1 MKKKILLMPLA
12 VSLLLVGC
20 GGNQSRND
28 NNNEQNNN
36 EETKKDYNIVEF
48 NLNYGDEKNV
58 YQNLVVKEG
67 EKLTSPSKPYR
78 QDYVFDGWYL
88 EKECTEEFAKFG
100 ETVDSDFTLYA
111 KWTEYESLTNVEK
124 IDFFLDTIKALE
136 GNVKQTSVDTS
147 EEILFFMPV
156 EFNAQMVYETEY
168 TRYKDIVVSVDDLPE
183 LPQLWPQKGDK
194 LMIGLSIDAKDRM
207 WGKLATPEMFQTI
220 SGMAKKN
227 MQNKNVTAT
236 VYRLKLVG
244 TFVITDDYYLGFIHP
259 SEREVEPRLGEVVK
273 ARVIGVKD
281 DGTLN
286 LSTRP
291 RAYEAISDDSQMIL
305 MALQHTSAKQLPFTD
320 KSSPDEIKAYFGI
333 SKGQFKRAVGHLM
346 KAGLVKQADGF
357 LILNEN

>member
-1 MKKKILLMPLA
+1 MLKNILGREIVAKVTDFNDKYIFAQVDGLTFRMVRDELLKAPK
-12 VSLLLVGC
+12 VNSSLKGFAYI
-20 GGNQSRND
+20 ND
-28 NNNEQNNN
+28 NHQLQL
-36 EETKKDYNIVEF
+36 TKKVPKVQVDRYAW
-48 NLNYGDEKNV
+48 GT
-58 YQNLVVKEG
+58 VVSSRKDLG
-67 EKLTSPSKPYR
+67 
-78 QDYVFDGWYL
+78 VF
-88 EKECTEEFAKFG
+88 
-100 ETVDSDFTLYA
+100 VDIGLP
-111 KWTEYESLTNVEK
+111 N
-124 IDFFLDTIKALE
+124 
-136 GNVKQTSVDTS
+136 
-147 EEILFFMPV
+147 
-156 EFNAQMVYETEY
+156 
-168 TRYKDIVVSVDDLPE
+168 KDIVVSIDDLPE

-194 LMIGLSIDAKDRM
+194 LMIGLAIDAKDRM

-333 SKGQFKRAVGHLM
+333 SKGQFKRAIGHLM

>member
-1 MKKKILLMPLA
+1 MLENILGREIVAKVTDFNDKYIFAQVDGLTFRMVRDELLKAPKINS
-12 VSLLLVGC
+12 SLKGFAYI
-20 GGNQSRND
+20 ND
-28 NNNEQNNN
+28 NHQLQL
-36 EETKKDYNIVEF
+36 TKKVPKVQVDRYAW
-48 NLNYGDEKNV
+48 GT
-58 YQNLVVKEG
+58 VVSSRKDLG
-67 EKLTSPSKPYR
+67 
-78 QDYVFDGWYL
+78 VF
-88 EKECTEEFAKFG
+88 
-100 ETVDSDFTLYA
+100 VDIGLP
-111 KWTEYESLTNVEK
+111 N
-124 IDFFLDTIKALE
+124 
-136 GNVKQTSVDTS
+136 
-147 EEILFFMPV
+147 
-156 EFNAQMVYETEY
+156 
-168 TRYKDIVVSVDDLPE
+168 KDIVVSIDDLPE

-273 ARVIGVKD
+273 ARIIGVKD

>member
-1 MKKKILLMPLA
+1 MA
-12 VSLLLVGC
+12 
-20 GGNQSRND
+20 
-28 NNNEQNNN
+28 
-36 EETKKDYNIVEF
+36 T
-48 NLNYGDEKNV
+48 
-58 YQNLVVKEG
+58 
-67 EKLTSPSKPYR
+67 
-78 QDYVFDGWYL
+78 
-88 EKECTEEFAKFG
+88 
-100 ETVDSDFTLYA
+100 
-111 KWTEYESLTNVEK
+111 
-124 IDFFLDTIKALE
+124 
-136 GNVKQTSVDTS
+136 
-147 EEILFFMPV
+147 
-156 EFNAQMVYETEY
+156 
-168 TRYKDIVVSVDDLPE
+168 
-183 LPQLWPQKGDK
+183 KGDK

>member
-1 MKKKILLMPLA
+1 MLENILGREIVAKVTDFNDKYIFAQVDGLTVRMARDELLKAPK
-12 VSLLLVGC
+12 VNSSLKGFAYI
-20 GGNQSRND
+20 ND
-28 NNNEQNNN
+28 NHQLQL
-36 EETKKDYNIVEF
+36 TKKVPKVQVDRYAW
-48 NLNYGDEKNV
+48 GT
-58 YQNLVVKEG
+58 VVSSRKDLG
-67 EKLTSPSKPYR
+67 
-78 QDYVFDGWYL
+78 VF
-88 EKECTEEFAKFG
+88 
-100 ETVDSDFTLYA
+100 VDIGLP
-111 KWTEYESLTNVEK
+111 N
-124 IDFFLDTIKALE
+124 
-136 GNVKQTSVDTS
+136 
-147 EEILFFMPV
+147 
-156 EFNAQMVYETEY
+156 
-168 TRYKDIVVSVDDLPE
+168 KDIVVSVDDLPE

-346 KAGLVKQADGF
+346 KAGLVKQVDGF

>member
-1 MKKKILLMPLA
+1 MLKNILGREIIAKVTDFNDKYIFVQVEGLTFRMARDELLKAPKINS
-12 VSLLLVGC
+12 SLKGFAYI
-20 GGNQSRND
+20 ND
-28 NNNEQNNN
+28 NHQLQL
-36 EETKKDYNIVEF
+36 TKKVPKVQVDRYAW
-48 NLNYGDEKNV
+48 GT
-58 YQNLVVKEG
+58 VVSSRKDLG
-67 EKLTSPSKPYR
+67 
-78 QDYVFDGWYL
+78 VF
-88 EKECTEEFAKFG
+88 
-100 ETVDSDFTLYA
+100 VDIGLP
-111 KWTEYESLTNVEK
+111 N
-124 IDFFLDTIKALE
+124 
-136 GNVKQTSVDTS
+136 
-147 EEILFFMPV
+147 
-156 EFNAQMVYETEY
+156 
-168 TRYKDIVVSVDDLPE
+168 KDIVVSIDDLPE

-194 LMIGLSIDAKDRM
+194 LMIGLAIDAKDRM

-227 MQNKNVTAT
+227 MQNKNITAT

>member
-1 MKKKILLMPLA
+1 MLKNILGREIVAKVTDFNDKYIFAQVDGLTFRMVRDELLKAPK
-12 VSLLLVGC
+12 VNSSLKGFAYI
-20 GGNQSRND
+20 ND
-28 NNNEQNNN
+28 NHQLQL
-36 EETKKDYNIVEF
+36 TKKVPKVQVDRYAW
-48 NLNYGDEKNV
+48 GT
-58 YQNLVVKEG
+58 VVSSRKDLG
-67 EKLTSPSKPYR
+67 
-78 QDYVFDGWYL
+78 VF
-88 EKECTEEFAKFG
+88 
-100 ETVDSDFTLYA
+100 VDIGLP
-111 KWTEYESLTNVEK
+111 N
-124 IDFFLDTIKALE
+124 
-136 GNVKQTSVDTS
+136 
-147 EEILFFMPV
+147 
-156 EFNAQMVYETEY
+156 
-168 TRYKDIVVSVDDLPE
+168 KDIVVSVDDLPE

-305 MALQHTSAKQLPFTD
+305 MVLQHTSAKQLPFTD

>member
-1 MKKKILLMPLA
+1 MLKNILGREIIAKVTDFNDKYIFAQVEGLTFRMACDELLKAPKINS
-12 VSLLLVGC
+12 SLKGFAYI
-20 GGNQSRND
+20 ND
-28 NNNEQNNN
+28 NHQLQL
-36 EETKKDYNIVEF
+36 TKKVPKVQVDRYAW
-48 NLNYGDEKNV
+48 GT
-58 YQNLVVKEG
+58 VVSSRKDLG
-67 EKLTSPSKPYR
+67 
-78 QDYVFDGWYL
+78 VF
-88 EKECTEEFAKFG
+88 
-100 ETVDSDFTLYA
+100 VDIGLP
-111 KWTEYESLTNVEK
+111 N
-124 IDFFLDTIKALE
+124 
-136 GNVKQTSVDTS
+136 
-147 EEILFFMPV
+147 
-156 EFNAQMVYETEY
+156 
-168 TRYKDIVVSVDDLPE
+168 KDIVVSIDDLPE

-194 LMIGLSIDAKDRM
+194 LMIGLAIDAKDRM

-346 KAGLVKQADGF
+346 KAGLVKQVDGF

>member
-1 MKKKILLMPLA
+1 MLKNILGREIIAKVTDFNDKYIFVQVEGLTFRMARDELLKAPKINS
-12 VSLLLVGC
+12 SLKGFAYI
-20 GGNQSRND
+20 ND
-28 NNNEQNNN
+28 NHQLQL
-36 EETKKDYNIVEF
+36 TKKVPKVQVDRYAW
-48 NLNYGDEKNV
+48 GT
-58 YQNLVVKEG
+58 VVSSRKDLG
-67 EKLTSPSKPYR
+67 
-78 QDYVFDGWYL
+78 VF
-88 EKECTEEFAKFG
+88 
-100 ETVDSDFTLYA
+100 VDIGLP
-111 KWTEYESLTNVEK
+111 N
-124 IDFFLDTIKALE
+124 
-136 GNVKQTSVDTS
+136 
-147 EEILFFMPV
+147 
-156 EFNAQMVYETEY
+156 
-168 TRYKDIVVSVDDLPE
+168 KDIVVSVDDLPE

>member
-1 MKKKILLMPLA
+1 MLENILGREIVAKVTDFNDKYIFAQVDGLTFRMVRDELLKAPKINS
-12 VSLLLVGC
+12 SLKGFAYI
-20 GGNQSRND
+20 ND
-28 NNNEQNNN
+28 NHQLQL
-36 EETKKDYNIVEF
+36 TKKVPKVQVDRYAW
-48 NLNYGDEKNV
+48 GT
-58 YQNLVVKEG
+58 VVSSRKDLG
-67 EKLTSPSKPYR
+67 
-78 QDYVFDGWYL
+78 VF
-88 EKECTEEFAKFG
+88 
-100 ETVDSDFTLYA
+100 VDIGLP
-111 KWTEYESLTNVEK
+111 N
-124 IDFFLDTIKALE
+124 
-136 GNVKQTSVDTS
+136 
-147 EEILFFMPV
+147 
-156 EFNAQMVYETEY
+156 
-168 TRYKDIVVSVDDLPE
+168 KDIVVSIDDLPE

-273 ARVIGVKD
+273 ARIIGVKD

-305 MALQHTSAKQLPFTD
+305 MTLQHTSAKQLPFTD

>member
-1 MKKKILLMPLA
+1 MLKNILGREIIAKVTDFNDKYIFAQVEGLTFRMTRDELLKAPK
-12 VSLLLVGC
+12 VNSSLKGFAYI
-20 GGNQSRND
+20 ND
-28 NNNEQNNN
+28 NHQLQL
-36 EETKKDYNIVEF
+36 TKKVPKVQVDRYAW
-48 NLNYGDEKNV
+48 GT
-58 YQNLVVKEG
+58 VVSSRKDLG
-67 EKLTSPSKPYR
+67 
-78 QDYVFDGWYL
+78 VF
-88 EKECTEEFAKFG
+88 
-100 ETVDSDFTLYA
+100 VDIGLP
-111 KWTEYESLTNVEK
+111 N
-124 IDFFLDTIKALE
+124 
-136 GNVKQTSVDTS
+136 
-147 EEILFFMPV
+147 
-156 EFNAQMVYETEY
+156 
-168 TRYKDIVVSVDDLPE
+168 KDIVVSIDDLPE

>member
-1 MKKKILLMPLA
+1 MLENILGREIVAKVTDFNDKCIFAQVDGLTFRMARDELLKAPK
-12 VSLLLVGC
+12 VNSSLKGFAYI
-20 GGNQSRND
+20 ND
-28 NNNEQNNN
+28 NHQLQL
-36 EETKKDYNIVEF
+36 TKKVPKVQVDRYAW
-48 NLNYGDEKNV
+48 GT
-58 YQNLVVKEG
+58 VVSSRKDLG
-67 EKLTSPSKPYR
+67 
-78 QDYVFDGWYL
+78 VF
-88 EKECTEEFAKFG
+88 
-100 ETVDSDFTLYA
+100 VDIGLP
-111 KWTEYESLTNVEK
+111 N
-124 IDFFLDTIKALE
+124 
-136 GNVKQTSVDTS
+136 
-147 EEILFFMPV
+147 
-156 EFNAQMVYETEY
+156 
-168 TRYKDIVVSVDDLPE
+168 KDIVVSVDDLPE

-346 KAGLVKQADGF
+346 KAGLVKQVDGF

>member
-1 MKKKILLMPLA
+1 MLENILGREIVAKVTDFNDKYIFAQVDGLTFRMVRDELLKAPK
-12 VSLLLVGC
+12 VNSSLKGFAYI
-20 GGNQSRND
+20 ND
-28 NNNEQNNN
+28 NHQLQL
-36 EETKKDYNIVEF
+36 TKKVPKVQVDRYAW
-48 NLNYGDEKNV
+48 GT
-58 YQNLVVKEG
+58 VVSSRKDLG
-67 EKLTSPSKPYR
+67 
-78 QDYVFDGWYL
+78 VF
-88 EKECTEEFAKFG
+88 
-100 ETVDSDFTLYA
+100 VDIGLP
-111 KWTEYESLTNVEK
+111 N
-124 IDFFLDTIKALE
+124 
-136 GNVKQTSVDTS
+136 
-147 EEILFFMPV
+147 
-156 EFNAQMVYETEY
+156 
-168 TRYKDIVVSVDDLPE
+168 KDIVVSVDDLPE

-346 KAGLVKQADGF
+346 KAGLVKQVDGF

>member
-1 MKKKILLMPLA
+1 MLENILGREIVAKVTDFNDKYIFAQVDGLTFRMTRDELLKAPK
-12 VSLLLVGC
+12 VNSSLKGFAYI
-20 GGNQSRND
+20 ND
-28 NNNEQNNN
+28 NHQLQL
-36 EETKKDYNIVEF
+36 TKKVPKVQVDRYAW
-48 NLNYGDEKNV
+48 GT
-58 YQNLVVKEG
+58 VVSSRKDLG
-67 EKLTSPSKPYR
+67 
-78 QDYVFDGWYL
+78 VF
-88 EKECTEEFAKFG
+88 
-100 ETVDSDFTLYA
+100 VDIGLP
-111 KWTEYESLTNVEK
+111 N
-124 IDFFLDTIKALE
+124 
-136 GNVKQTSVDTS
+136 
-147 EEILFFMPV
+147 
-156 EFNAQMVYETEY
+156 
-168 TRYKDIVVSVDDLPE
+168 KDIVVSVDDLPE

-273 ARVIGVKD
+273 ARVIGVRD

-305 MALQHTSAKQLPFTD
+305 MTLQHTSAKQLPFTD

>member
-1 MKKKILLMPLA
+1 MLKNILGREIIAKVTDFNDKYIFAQVEGLTFRMACDELLKAPKINS
-12 VSLLLVGC
+12 SLKGFAYI
-20 GGNQSRND
+20 ND
-28 NNNEQNNN
+28 NHQLQL
-36 EETKKDYNIVEF
+36 TKKVPKVQVDRYAW
-48 NLNYGDEKNV
+48 GT
-58 YQNLVVKEG
+58 VVSSRKDLG
-67 EKLTSPSKPYR
+67 
-78 QDYVFDGWYL
+78 VF
-88 EKECTEEFAKFG
+88 
-100 ETVDSDFTLYA
+100 VDIGLP
-111 KWTEYESLTNVEK
+111 N
-124 IDFFLDTIKALE
+124 
-136 GNVKQTSVDTS
+136 
-147 EEILFFMPV
+147 
-156 EFNAQMVYETEY
+156 
-168 TRYKDIVVSVDDLPE
+168 KDIVVSIDDLPE

-194 LMIGLSIDAKDRM
+194 LMIGLAIDAKDRM

-357 LILNEN
+357 LILNKN

>member
-1 MKKKILLMPLA
+1 MLKNILGREIIA
-12 VSLLLVGC
+12 KVTDFNDKYIFAQVDSLTFRMARDELLKAPKVNSSLKGFAYI
-20 GGNQSRND
+20 ND
-28 NNNEQNNN
+28 NHQLQL
-36 EETKKDYNIVEF
+36 TKKVPKVQVDRYAW
-48 NLNYGDEKNV
+48 GT
-58 YQNLVVKEG
+58 VVSSRKDLG
-67 EKLTSPSKPYR
+67 
-78 QDYVFDGWYL
+78 VF
-88 EKECTEEFAKFG
+88 
-100 ETVDSDFTLYA
+100 VDIGLP
-111 KWTEYESLTNVEK
+111 N
-124 IDFFLDTIKALE
+124 
-136 GNVKQTSVDTS
+136 
-147 EEILFFMPV
+147 
-156 EFNAQMVYETEY
+156 
-168 TRYKDIVVSVDDLPE
+168 KDIVVSIDDLPE

-194 LMIGLSIDAKDRM
+194 LMIGLAIDAKDRM

>member
-1 MKKKILLMPLA
+1 MARDELLKAPK
-12 VSLLLVGC
+12 VNSSLKGFAYI
-20 GGNQSRND
+20 ND
-28 NNNEQNNN
+28 NHQLQL
-36 EETKKDYNIVEF
+36 TKKVPKVQVDRYAW
-48 NLNYGDEKNV
+48 GT
-58 YQNLVVKEG
+58 VVSSRKDLG
-67 EKLTSPSKPYR
+67 
-78 QDYVFDGWYL
+78 VF
-88 EKECTEEFAKFG
+88 
-100 ETVDSDFTLYA
+100 VDIGLP
-111 KWTEYESLTNVEK
+111 N
-124 IDFFLDTIKALE
+124 
-136 GNVKQTSVDTS
+136 
-147 EEILFFMPV
+147 
-156 EFNAQMVYETEY
+156 
-168 TRYKDIVVSVDDLPE
+168 KDIVVSVDDLPE

-305 MALQHTSAKQLPFTD
+305 MTLQHTSAKQLPFTD

>member
-1 MKKKILLMPLA
+1 MNIQWQKKKSI
-12 VSLLLVGC
+12 
-20 GGNQSRND
+20 Q
-28 NNNEQNNN
+28 
-36 EETKKDYNIVEF
+36 KDRD
-48 NLNYGDEKNV
+48 LG
-58 YQNLVVKEG
+58 
-67 EKLTSPSKPYR
+67 
-78 QDYVFDGWYL
+78 VF
-88 EKECTEEFAKFG
+88 
-100 ETVDSDFTLYA
+100 VDIGLP
-111 KWTEYESLTNVEK
+111 N
-124 IDFFLDTIKALE
+124 
-136 GNVKQTSVDTS
+136 
-147 EEILFFMPV
+147 
-156 EFNAQMVYETEY
+156 
-168 TRYKDIVVSVDDLPE
+168 KDIVVSIDDLPE

-194 LMIGLSIDAKDRM
+194 LMIGLAIDAKDRM

-305 MALQHTSAKQLPFTD
+305 MALQHTSSKQLPFTD

>member
-1 MKKKILLMPLA
+1 MLENILGREIVAKVTDFNDKYIFAQVDGLTFRMVRDELLKAPKINS
-12 VSLLLVGC
+12 SLKGFAYI
-20 GGNQSRND
+20 ND
-28 NNNEQNNN
+28 NHQLQL
-36 EETKKDYNIVEF
+36 TKKVPKVQVDRYAW
-48 NLNYGDEKNV
+48 GT
-58 YQNLVVKEG
+58 VVSSRKDLG
-67 EKLTSPSKPYR
+67 
-78 QDYVFDGWYL
+78 VF
-88 EKECTEEFAKFG
+88 
-100 ETVDSDFTLYA
+100 VDIGLP
-111 KWTEYESLTNVEK
+111 N
-124 IDFFLDTIKALE
+124 
-136 GNVKQTSVDTS
+136 
-147 EEILFFMPV
+147 
-156 EFNAQMVYETEY
+156 
-168 TRYKDIVVSVDDLPE
+168 KDIVVSIDDLPE

>member
-1 MKKKILLMPLA
+1 MLENILGREIVAKVTDFNDKYIFVQVDGLTFRMARDELLKAPK
-12 VSLLLVGC
+12 VNSSLKGFAYI
-20 GGNQSRND
+20 ND
-28 NNNEQNNN
+28 NHQLQL
-36 EETKKDYNIVEF
+36 TKKVPKVQVDRYAW
-48 NLNYGDEKNV
+48 GT
-58 YQNLVVKEG
+58 VVSSRKDLG
-67 EKLTSPSKPYR
+67 
-78 QDYVFDGWYL
+78 VF
-88 EKECTEEFAKFG
+88 
-100 ETVDSDFTLYA
+100 VDIGLP
-111 KWTEYESLTNVEK
+111 N
-124 IDFFLDTIKALE
+124 
-136 GNVKQTSVDTS
+136 
-147 EEILFFMPV
+147 
-156 EFNAQMVYETEY
+156 
-168 TRYKDIVVSVDDLPE
+168 KDIVVSVDDLPE

>member
-1 MKKKILLMPLA
+1 MLENILGREIVAKVTDFNDKYIFAQVDGLTFRMVRDELLKAPKINS
-12 VSLLLVGC
+12 SLKGFAYI
-20 GGNQSRND
+20 ND
-28 NNNEQNNN
+28 NHQLQL
-36 EETKKDYNIVEF
+36 TKKVPKVQVDRYAW
-48 NLNYGDEKNV
+48 GT
-58 YQNLVVKEG
+58 VVSSRKDLG
-67 EKLTSPSKPYR
+67 
-78 QDYVFDGWYL
+78 VF
-88 EKECTEEFAKFG
+88 
-100 ETVDSDFTLYA
+100 VDIGLP
-111 KWTEYESLTNVEK
+111 N
-124 IDFFLDTIKALE
+124 
-136 GNVKQTSVDTS
+136 
-147 EEILFFMPV
+147 
-156 EFNAQMVYETEY
+156 
-168 TRYKDIVVSVDDLPE
+168 KDIVVSVDDLPE

>member
-1 MKKKILLMPLA
+1 MLKNILGREIVAKVTDFNDKYIFAQVDGLTFRMVRDELLKAPK
-12 VSLLLVGC
+12 VNSSLKGFAYI
-20 GGNQSRND
+20 ND
-28 NNNEQNNN
+28 NHQLQL
-36 EETKKDYNIVEF
+36 TKKVPKVQVDRYAW
-48 NLNYGDEKNV
+48 GT
-58 YQNLVVKEG
+58 VVSSRKDLG
-67 EKLTSPSKPYR
+67 
-78 QDYVFDGWYL
+78 VF
-88 EKECTEEFAKFG
+88 
-100 ETVDSDFTLYA
+100 VDIGLP
-111 KWTEYESLTNVEK
+111 N
-124 IDFFLDTIKALE
+124 
-136 GNVKQTSVDTS
+136 
-147 EEILFFMPV
+147 
-156 EFNAQMVYETEY
+156 
-168 TRYKDIVVSVDDLPE
+168 KDIVVSIDDLPE

-194 LMIGLSIDAKDRM
+194 LMIGLAIDAKDRM

>member
-1 MKKKILLMPLA
+1 MARDELLKAPKINS
-12 VSLLLVGC
+12 SLKGFAYI
-20 GGNQSRND
+20 ND
-28 NNNEQNNN
+28 NHQLQL
-36 EETKKDYNIVEF
+36 TKKVPKVQVDRYAW
-48 NLNYGDEKNV
+48 GT
-58 YQNLVVKEG
+58 VVSSRKDLG
-67 EKLTSPSKPYR
+67 
-78 QDYVFDGWYL
+78 VF
-88 EKECTEEFAKFG
+88 
-100 ETVDSDFTLYA
+100 VDIGLP
-111 KWTEYESLTNVEK
+111 N
-124 IDFFLDTIKALE
+124 
-136 GNVKQTSVDTS
+136 
-147 EEILFFMPV
+147 
-156 EFNAQMVYETEY
+156 
-168 TRYKDIVVSVDDLPE
+168 KDIVVSVDDLPE

-305 MALQHTSAKQLPFTD
+305 IALQHTSAKQLPFTD

>member
-1 MKKKILLMPLA
+1 MLKNILGREIIAKVTDFNDKYIFAQVEGLTFRMTRDELLKAPK
-12 VSLLLVGC
+12 VNSSLKGFAYI
-20 GGNQSRND
+20 ND
-28 NNNEQNNN
+28 NHQLQL
-36 EETKKDYNIVEF
+36 TKKVPKVQVDRYAW
-48 NLNYGDEKNV
+48 GT
-58 YQNLVVKEG
+58 VVSSRKDLG
-67 EKLTSPSKPYR
+67 
-78 QDYVFDGWYL
+78 VF
-88 EKECTEEFAKFG
+88 
-100 ETVDSDFTLYA
+100 VDIGLP
-111 KWTEYESLTNVEK
+111 N
-124 IDFFLDTIKALE
+124 
-136 GNVKQTSVDTS
+136 
-147 EEILFFMPV
+147 
-156 EFNAQMVYETEY
+156 
-168 TRYKDIVVSVDDLPE
+168 KDIVVSIDDLPE

-333 SKGQFKRAVGHLM
+333 SKSQFKRAVGHLM

>member
-1 MKKKILLMPLA
+1 MLENILGREIVAKVTDFNDKYIFAQVEGLTFRMTRDELLKAPK
-12 VSLLLVGC
+12 VNSSLKGFAYI
-20 GGNQSRND
+20 ND
-28 NNNEQNNN
+28 NHQLQL
-36 EETKKDYNIVEF
+36 TKKVPKVQVDRYAW
-48 NLNYGDEKNV
+48 GT
-58 YQNLVVKEG
+58 VVSSRKDLG
-67 EKLTSPSKPYR
+67 
-78 QDYVFDGWYL
+78 VF
-88 EKECTEEFAKFG
+88 
-100 ETVDSDFTLYA
+100 VDIGLP
-111 KWTEYESLTNVEK
+111 N
-124 IDFFLDTIKALE
+124 
-136 GNVKQTSVDTS
+136 
-147 EEILFFMPV
+147 
-156 EFNAQMVYETEY
+156 
-168 TRYKDIVVSVDDLPE
+168 KDIVVSIDDLPE

-259 SEREVEPRLGEVVK
+259 SEREIEPRLGEVVK

>member
-1 MKKKILLMPLA
+1 MLENILGREIVAKVTDFNDKYIFAQVEGLTFRMTRDELLKAPK
-12 VSLLLVGC
+12 VNSSLKGFAYI
-20 GGNQSRND
+20 ND
-28 NNNEQNNN
+28 NHQLQL
-36 EETKKDYNIVEF
+36 TKKVPKVQVDRYAW
-48 NLNYGDEKNV
+48 GT
-58 YQNLVVKEG
+58 VVSSRKDLG
-67 EKLTSPSKPYR
+67 
-78 QDYVFDGWYL
+78 VF
-88 EKECTEEFAKFG
+88 
-100 ETVDSDFTLYA
+100 VDIGLP
-111 KWTEYESLTNVEK
+111 N
-124 IDFFLDTIKALE
+124 
-136 GNVKQTSVDTS
+136 
-147 EEILFFMPV
+147 
-156 EFNAQMVYETEY
+156 
-168 TRYKDIVVSVDDLPE
+168 KDIVVSVDDLPE

-273 ARVIGVKD
+273 ARVIGVRD

-305 MALQHTSAKQLPFTD
+305 MTLQHTSAKQLPFTD

>member
-1 MKKKILLMPLA
+1 MLENILGREIVAKVTDFNDKYIFVQVDGLTFRMARDELLKAPK
-12 VSLLLVGC
+12 VNSSLKGFAYI
-20 GGNQSRND
+20 ND
-28 NNNEQNNN
+28 NHQLQL
-36 EETKKDYNIVEF
+36 TKKVPKVQVDRYAW
-48 NLNYGDEKNV
+48 GT
-58 YQNLVVKEG
+58 VVSSRKDLG
-67 EKLTSPSKPYR
+67 
-78 QDYVFDGWYL
+78 VF
-88 EKECTEEFAKFG
+88 
-100 ETVDSDFTLYA
+100 VDIGLP
-111 KWTEYESLTNVEK
+111 N
-124 IDFFLDTIKALE
+124 
-136 GNVKQTSVDTS
+136 
-147 EEILFFMPV
+147 
-156 EFNAQMVYETEY
+156 
-168 TRYKDIVVSVDDLPE
+168 KDIVVSVDDLPE

-286 LSTRP
+286 LSTHP

-346 KAGLVKQADGF
+346 KAGLVKQVDGF

>member
-1 MKKKILLMPLA
+1 MLENILGREIVAKVTDFNDKYIFVQVDGLTFRMARDELLKAPK
-12 VSLLLVGC
+12 VNSSLKGFAYI
-20 GGNQSRND
+20 ND
-28 NNNEQNNN
+28 NHQLQL
-36 EETKKDYNIVEF
+36 TKKVPKVQVDRYAW
-48 NLNYGDEKNV
+48 GT
-58 YQNLVVKEG
+58 VVSSRKDLG
-67 EKLTSPSKPYR
+67 
-78 QDYVFDGWYL
+78 VF
-88 EKECTEEFAKFG
+88 
-100 ETVDSDFTLYA
+100 VDIGLP
-111 KWTEYESLTNVEK
+111 N
-124 IDFFLDTIKALE
+124 
-136 GNVKQTSVDTS
+136 
-147 EEILFFMPV
+147 
-156 EFNAQMVYETEY
+156 
-168 TRYKDIVVSVDDLPE
+168 KDIVVSVDDLPE

-194 LMIGLSIDAKDRM
+194 LMLGLSIDAKDRM

-346 KAGLVKQADGF
+346 KAGLVKQVDGF

>member
-1 MKKKILLMPLA
+1 MLENILGREIVAKVTDFNDKYIFAQVDGLTFRMAHDELLKAPK
-12 VSLLLVGC
+12 VNSSLKGFAYI
-20 GGNQSRND
+20 ND
-28 NNNEQNNN
+28 NHQLQL
-36 EETKKDYNIVEF
+36 TKKVPKVQVDRYAW
-48 NLNYGDEKNV
+48 GT
-58 YQNLVVKEG
+58 VVSSRKDLG
-67 EKLTSPSKPYR
+67 
-78 QDYVFDGWYL
+78 VF
-88 EKECTEEFAKFG
+88 
-100 ETVDSDFTLYA
+100 VDIGLP
-111 KWTEYESLTNVEK
+111 N
-124 IDFFLDTIKALE
+124 
-136 GNVKQTSVDTS
+136 
-147 EEILFFMPV
+147 
-156 EFNAQMVYETEY
+156 
-168 TRYKDIVVSVDDLPE
+168 KDIVVSVDDLPE

>member
-1 MKKKILLMPLA
+1 MLENILGREIVAKVTDFNDKYIFAQVDGLTFRMVRDELLKAPK
-12 VSLLLVGC
+12 VNSSLKGFAYI
-20 GGNQSRND
+20 ND
-28 NNNEQNNN
+28 NHQLQL
-36 EETKKDYNIVEF
+36 TKKVPKVQVDRYAW
-48 NLNYGDEKNV
+48 GT
-58 YQNLVVKEG
+58 VVSSRKDLG
-67 EKLTSPSKPYR
+67 
-78 QDYVFDGWYL
+78 VF
-88 EKECTEEFAKFG
+88 
-100 ETVDSDFTLYA
+100 VDIGLP
-111 KWTEYESLTNVEK
+111 N
-124 IDFFLDTIKALE
+124 
-136 GNVKQTSVDTS
+136 
-147 EEILFFMPV
+147 
-156 EFNAQMVYETEY
+156 
-168 TRYKDIVVSVDDLPE
+168 KDIVVSVDDLPE

-305 MALQHTSAKQLPFTD
+305 IALQHTSAKQLPFTD

>member
-1 MKKKILLMPLA
+1 MLKNILGREIIAKVTDFNDKYIFAQVEGLTFRMTRDELLKAPK
-12 VSLLLVGC
+12 VNSSLKGFAYI
-20 GGNQSRND
+20 ND
-28 NNNEQNNN
+28 NHQLQL
-36 EETKKDYNIVEF
+36 TKKVPKVQVDRYAW
-48 NLNYGDEKNV
+48 GT
-58 YQNLVVKEG
+58 VVSSRKDLG
-67 EKLTSPSKPYR
+67 
-78 QDYVFDGWYL
+78 VF
-88 EKECTEEFAKFG
+88 
-100 ETVDSDFTLYA
+100 VDIGLP
-111 KWTEYESLTNVEK
+111 N
-124 IDFFLDTIKALE
+124 
-136 GNVKQTSVDTS
+136 
-147 EEILFFMPV
+147 
-156 EFNAQMVYETEY
+156 
-168 TRYKDIVVSVDDLPE
+168 KDIVVSVDDLPE

>member
-1 MKKKILLMPLA
+1 MLENILGREIVAKVTDFNDKYIFAQVEGLTFRMTRDELLKAPK
-12 VSLLLVGC
+12 VNSSLKGFAYI
-20 GGNQSRND
+20 ND
-28 NNNEQNNN
+28 NHQLQL
-36 EETKKDYNIVEF
+36 TKKVPKVQVDRYAW
-48 NLNYGDEKNV
+48 GT
-58 YQNLVVKEG
+58 VVSSRKDLG
-67 EKLTSPSKPYR
+67 
-78 QDYVFDGWYL
+78 VF
-88 EKECTEEFAKFG
+88 
-100 ETVDSDFTLYA
+100 VDIGLP
-111 KWTEYESLTNVEK
+111 N
-124 IDFFLDTIKALE
+124 
-136 GNVKQTSVDTS
+136 
-147 EEILFFMPV
+147 
-156 EFNAQMVYETEY
+156 
-168 TRYKDIVVSVDDLPE
+168 KDIVVSVDDLPE

>member
-1 MKKKILLMPLA
+1 MLKNILGREIIAKVTDFNDKYSYAQVDGLTFRMARDELLKAPKINS
-12 VSLLLVGC
+12 SLKGFAYI
-20 GGNQSRND
+20 ND
-28 NNNEQNNN
+28 NHQLQL
-36 EETKKDYNIVEF
+36 TKKVPKVQVDRYAW
-48 NLNYGDEKNV
+48 GT
-58 YQNLVVKEG
+58 VVSSRKDLG
-67 EKLTSPSKPYR
+67 
-78 QDYVFDGWYL
+78 VF
-88 EKECTEEFAKFG
+88 
-100 ETVDSDFTLYA
+100 VDIGLP
-111 KWTEYESLTNVEK
+111 N
-124 IDFFLDTIKALE
+124 
-136 GNVKQTSVDTS
+136 
-147 EEILFFMPV
+147 
-156 EFNAQMVYETEY
+156 
-168 TRYKDIVVSVDDLPE
+168 KDIVVSIDDLPE

-194 LMIGLSIDAKDRM
+194 LMIGLVIDAKDRM

>member
-1 MKKKILLMPLA
+1 MLKNILGREIIAKVTDFNDKYIFAQVEGLTFRMTRDELLKAPK
-12 VSLLLVGC
+12 VNSSLKGFAYI
-20 GGNQSRND
+20 ND
-28 NNNEQNNN
+28 NHQLQL
-36 EETKKDYNIVEF
+36 TKKVPKVQVDRYAW
-48 NLNYGDEKNV
+48 GT
-58 YQNLVVKEG
+58 VVSSRKDLG
-67 EKLTSPSKPYR
+67 
-78 QDYVFDGWYL
+78 VF
-88 EKECTEEFAKFG
+88 
-100 ETVDSDFTLYA
+100 VDIGLP
-111 KWTEYESLTNVEK
+111 N
-124 IDFFLDTIKALE
+124 
-136 GNVKQTSVDTS
+136 
-147 EEILFFMPV
+147 
-156 EFNAQMVYETEY
+156 
-168 TRYKDIVVSVDDLPE
+168 KDIVVSIDDLPE

-194 LMIGLSIDAKDRM
+194 LMIGLAIDAKDRM

-227 MQNKNVTAT
+227 MQNKNVKAT